1 MFSWPPAPG
10 GLGAVLAIVV
20 LILAI
25 LGLVAVFPF
34 NAQTVFACLAVL
46 ALARLT

>member
-1 MFSWPPAPG
+1 VSWPPAPG

-25 LGLVAVFPF
+25 LGLVGVFPF
-34 NAQTVFACLAVL
+34 TQQTVFASLAVL